1 MPRYLYLLRHAE
13 SKEKK
18 VGQSDQERV
27 LTPRGMREALL
38 MGTYLYKEK
47 ATFDVIISSTAERA
61 RATAGLVVDGLKL
74 NDEKIRYSE
83 ELYDPSTRT
92 FFNFI
97 SELGE
102 EHSRVM
108 CISHNP
114 VISYVAEYLTKE
126 VIGDMAPGALA
137 AIRFNISS
145 WKEVAAGNGELENYI
160 YPEMLNND

>member
-18 VGQSDQERV
+18 IGQNDQERV

-38 MGTYLYKEK
+38 IGTYLYKEK
-47 ATFDVIISSTAERA
+47 TTFDVIISSTAERA
-61 RATAGLVVDGLKL
+61 KATAGLVVDGLKIS
-74 NDEKIRYSE
+74 DEKIRYNE

-92 FFNFI
+92 FFKFI
-97 SELGE
+97 SELGD
-102 EHSRVM
+102 EHNRVM

-126 VIGDMAPGALA
+126 VIGEMAPGALA
-137 AIRFNISS
+137 EIKFNISS
-145 WKEVAAGNGELENYI
+145 WKEVGPGNGELENYI